1 MLPSRGPKSNNYLNS
16 FHNNISEEERWLRF
30 LVKTDGLWYTGKPKG
45 GSAVSTTVVVGMS
58 GGVDSSVAALLLKE
72 QGYHVIG
79 VTLLLRG
86 GRLAENSGTDAL
98 RDIEDARRVCEALC
112 VEHRVLNLSDAF
124 CRCVVDEFVEE
135 YSRGRTPN
143 PCVTCNRT
151 IKFGALLEYALAE
164 GADYV
169 ATGHYAHTAYN
180 SETGRWQ
187 LWKAESAKD
196 QSYVL
201 YGLSQHQLS
210 HTLFPL
216 WGLEK
221 EAVRALAREHRL
233 PVADKGD
240 SMETCFVPDSGH
252 AAFIEAY
259 TGRTM
264 RPGDFVDEMGRVL
277 GRHQGIERYTIGQR
291 KGRGRALGQQ
301 MYVVRLDDE
310 KNQVILG
317 EEGRQMASSLVAA
330 SVNYISIAP
339 PEAPLSVEAKI
350 RYQAPP
356 AAAILTPLKEGMVRL
371 VFEKPQRSVTPGQ
384 AVVFYWGNL
393 VLGGGTIQESA

>member
-1 MLPSRGPKSNNYLNS
+1 M
-16 FHNNISEEERWLRF
+16 
-30 LVKTDGLWYTGKPKG
+30 
-45 GSAVSTTVVVGMS
+45 SATVVLGMS

-79 VTLLLRG
+79 VTLMLRG
-86 GRLAENSGTDAL
+86 GRLAEGSGSGAL
-98 RDIEDARRVCEALC
+98 RDIEDARRVCEALR
-112 VEHRVLNLSDAF
+112 VEHRVLDLSDAF

-135 YSRGRTPN
+135 YCRGRTPN

-151 IKFGALLEYALAE
+151 IKFGALLEYALTE

-169 ATGHYAHTAYN
+169 ATGHYAHTAYD
-180 SETGRWQ
+180 SVTGRWQ
-187 LWKAESAKD
+187 LWKADSAKD

-201 YGLSQHQLS
+201 YSLSQHQLS

-216 WGLEK
+216 WGWEK

-240 SMETCFVPDSGH
+240 SMETCFVPDGGH

-259 TGRTM
+259 TGRIM
-264 RPGDFVDEMGRVL
+264 RPGDFVDETGRVL
-277 GRHQGIERYTIGQR
+277 GRHQGIGRYTIGQR
-291 KGRGRALGQQ
+291 KGLGIALGRP
-301 MYVVRLDDE
+301 MYVVRLDTE
-310 KNQVILG
+310 KNRVILG
-317 EEGRQMASSLVAA
+317 EEGRQMASSLFA
-330 SVNYISIAP
+330 SPVNFVSIAP
-339 PEAPLSVEAKI
+339 PQEPLVVEAKI

-356 AAAILTPLKEGMVRL
+356 AAALLTPLPDGTVRL
-371 VFEKPQRSVTPGQ
+371 VFENPQRSVTPGQ
-384 AVVFYWGNL
+384 AVVFYRGNL